1 MFNNLL
7 TGLPWDQWNFPLGK
21 SKLFWGGIY
30 FIIVTPLSLL
40 RDLSSMS
47 FMSIGGLIALLSSI
61 ILFVVYGT
69 MKYKLHFDTSF
80 LWPKNIT
87 EFAKMF
93 GVCCLCFAVPFYG
106 TSSQRSMDDKSKFP
120 GVLYG
125 SLLFSGMFYII
136 VGVGCS
142 LLYNASGRNV
152 GVWG

>member
-7 TGLPWDQWNFPLGK
+7 TGLPWVEWKFPLGK
-21 SKLFWGGIY
+21 SKLFWGIIY
-30 FIIVTPLSLL
+30 LVIVAPLSLL

-61 ILFVVYGT
+61 ILYVVYGGLT
-69 MKYKLHFDTSF
+69 YKLHFDSSF
-80 LWPKNIT
+80 LWPKSIT

-120 GVLYG
+120 AVLYG
-125 SLLFSGMFYII
+125 SLLFSGFFYII

-142 LLYNASGRNV
+142 LLYNTAPGLLD
-152 GVWG
+152 